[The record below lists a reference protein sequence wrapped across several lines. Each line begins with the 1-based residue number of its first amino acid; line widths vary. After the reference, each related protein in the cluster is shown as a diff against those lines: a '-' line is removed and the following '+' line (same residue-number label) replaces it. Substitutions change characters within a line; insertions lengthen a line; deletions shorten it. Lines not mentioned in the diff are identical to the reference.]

1 MVIIID
7 LDLQQAVQS
16 FGSKQAAPPITVK
29 NQDTP
34 TLSIYFAKGNVNYDL
49 GTSPGIRF
57 GVFGSGPNALV
68 AYSSFSRILDAQ
80 SRVTYV
86 GYPNFN
92 TVQMAAAIG
101 AQASITCVGE
111 IRYQTSFGTIA
122 RTLDIAFTVERSLL
136 SETILDTT
144 IAAFTTPAVNANVT
158 VRINNTGWLSTGLNL
173 AIGAGAGAYQ
183 VVSITN
189 ATDFVAQNTGGA
201 GNAAPATVIPS
212 GTNVGIAATNVIQTY
227 PDASLLELLTRKGV
241 ASGYAGLNSSAKLI
255 AAAIPVD
262 GTTINLS
269 SAGNLQFASIAAS
282 VAANFVT
289 PASGGTVNVTV
300 SSSSAFVVGQWVR
313 IPIAGYYSVT
323 VVPDGTHVTIQ
334 NLGDPWNAGSG
345 TTITSGA
352 AILPWTSLGGT
363 GGGGSPGQNA
373 FSTTSANFTVP
384 AALTTVAVSLASTAW
399 LGGAGYVVFIAGA
412 GYYSVSSITDATHAV
427 LTNLAYPLTNA
438 APGTVISS
446 GAMVTPGGIAGPS
459 STGTP
464 GANAYDATSAS
475 FTMPAVAASAN
486 VTIGNTAWLSTG
498 QVIYITSAGYF
509 QVASILSPT
518 VFSATALN
526 YPGNATVGATI
537 ASGVHVSPGGLIGP
551 AGAGGAGLNAFTT
564 LSASFT
570 QPAASATVSIN
581 VGTTAWM
588 VVGQAVFILGG
599 GYYTVAS
606 VTDINHAV
614 VTNLGYSGNAAPGA
628 TVASGG
634 GVVPSG
640 LNGQA
645 GTSAFTTTT
654 ANFTMPTSGSTVTV
668 TVASTAWMAQG
679 QNLFIPT
686 AGYLSVSVVTDST
699 HAVLTNSG
707 TIGNAAAGTVISSGA
722 QVSPAG
728 SPGPI
733 GATGPTGPTGGGGGG
748 GTATL
753 FDPRNGIF
761 IYDDFLWNPAYQGGT
776 TLPQEWEGQGGGG
789 GGAITFSS
797 TYGLD
802 ATRRSQGIIE
812 LSTGVAAANNS
823 GYSVARGKNSGT
835 ANGSIL
841 LGYGTCD
848 IAFRLALEEAS
859 LPPTG
864 IGYVLRAGLWLQ
876 GTAGHP
882 TGVANWYEAL
892 FLEYSPDNN
901 SGILRIGYF
910 NNGYGNP
917 GTTISYVNCTAGTPT
932 PNGYGWWELKVDTAG
947 NVTAWLNG
955 TQIGSA
961 TGVAPLSQP
970 MVPIV
975 FFYRN
980 SASTT
985 NFHIAL
991 DAVYINYPYTR

>member
-57 GVFGSGPNALV
+57 GVFGTGPNALV

-80 SRVTYV
+80 SRATYV
-86 GYPNFN
+86 GYPSFN

-101 AQASITCVGE
+101 TQVSIHGIGE
-111 IRYQTSFGTIA
+111 TRYQTSFGTLA
-122 RTLDIAFTVERSLL
+122 RTLDISFTVERSLL

-144 IAAFTTPAVNANVT
+144 IAAFTTPPLNANVT

-183 VVSITN
+183 VVSINN
-189 ATDFVAQNTGGA
+189 ATDFVAENMGGA
-201 GNAAPATVIPS
+201 GNAAVGTVIPS

-227 PDASLLELLTRKGV
+227 PDASLLELITRKGV
-241 ASGYAGLNSSAKLI
+241 ASGYAGLNPSAKLI
-255 AAAIPVD
+255 AASIPVD

-323 VVPDGTHVTIQ
+323 AVPDGTHVTIQ

-373 FSTTSANFTVP
+373 FSTTSANFRVP
-384 AALTTVAVSLASTAW
+384 GGLTTVAVSLASTAW

-526 YPGNATVGATI
+526 YPESARVGATI

-570 QPAASATVSIN
+570 QPAAAATVSIN

-614 VTNLGYSGNAAPGA
+614 VTNLGYSGNAAPSA

-645 GTSAFTTTT
+645 GTNAFTTTT
-654 ANFTMPTSGSTVTV
+654 ASFTMPTSGTTVTV
-668 TVASTAWMAQG
+668 TVGATGWMAQG

-686 AGYLSVSVVTDST
+686 AGYFSVSVITDAT
-699 HAVLTNSG
+699 HAVFSNSG
-707 TIGNAAAGTVISSGA
+707 TTGNAAGGTVISSGA
-722 QVSPAG
+722 QGSPAG
-728 SPGPI
+728 AQGSG
-733 GATGPTGPTGGGGGG
+733 GTGGGGGSFSLIG
-748 GTATL
+748 V
-753 FDPRNGIF
+753 
-761 IYDDFLWNPAYQGGT
+761 T
-776 TLPQEWEGQGGGG
+776 T
-789 GGAITFSS
+789 
-797 TYGLD
+797 
-802 ATRRSQGIIE
+802 
-812 LSTGVAAANNS
+812 
-823 GYSVARGKNSGT
+823 
-835 ANGSIL
+835 
-841 LGYGTCD
+841 
-848 IAFRLALEEAS
+848 
-859 LPPTG
+859 
-864 IGYVLRAGLWLQ
+864 
-876 GTAGHP
+876 
-882 TGVANWYEAL
+882 
-892 FLEYSPDNN
+892 
-901 SGILRIGYF
+901 
-910 NNGYGNP
+910 
-917 GTTISYVNCTAGTPT
+917 
-932 PNGYGWWELKVDTAG
+932 
-947 NVTAWLNG
+947 
-955 TQIGSA
+955 
-961 TGVAPLSQP
+961 
-970 MVPIV
+970 
-975 FFYRN
+975 
-980 SASTT
+980 
-985 NFHIAL
+985 AL
-991 DAVYINYPYTR
+991 DRHNYYEGGVF

>member
-101 AQASITCVGE
+101 AQASISCVGQ

-122 RTLDIAFTVERSLL
+122 RTLDISFTVERSLL
-136 SETILDTT
+136 NETILDTT

-282 VAANFVT
+282 VAAHFVT

-300 SSSSAFVVGQWVR
+300 SSS
-313 IPIAGYYSVT
+313 
-323 VVPDGTHVTIQ
+323 
-334 NLGDPWNAGSG
+334 N
-345 TTITSGA
+345 
-352 AILPWTSLGGT
+352 
-363 GGGGSPGQNA
+363 
-373 FSTTSANFTVP
+373 
-384 AALTTVAVSLASTAW
+384 
-399 LGGAGYVVFIAGA
+399 GYVVFIAGA

-438 APGTVISS
+438 VPGTVISS

-486 VTIGNTAWLSTG
+486 VTIGNTAWLSIG
-498 QVIYITSAGYF
+498 QVIYITLAGYF
-509 QVASILSPT
+509 QVAS
-518 VFSATALN
+518 
-526 YPGNATVGATI
+526 
-537 ASGVHVSPGGLIGP
+537 
-551 AGAGGAGLNAFTT
+551 
-564 LSASFT
+564 
-570 QPAASATVSIN
+570 
-581 VGTTAWM
+581 
-588 VVGQAVFILGG
+588 
-599 GYYTVAS
+599 
-606 VTDINHAV
+606 
-614 VTNLGYSGNAAPGA
+614 
-628 TVASGG
+628 
-634 GVVPSG
+634 
-640 LNGQA
+640 
-645 GTSAFTTTT
+645 
-654 ANFTMPTSGSTVTV
+654 
-668 TVASTAWMAQG
+668 
-679 QNLFIPT
+679 
-686 AGYLSVSVVTDST
+686 
-699 HAVLTNSG
+699 
-707 TIGNAAAGTVISSGA
+707 
-722 QVSPAG
+722 
-728 SPGPI
+728 
-733 GATGPTGPTGGGGGG
+733 
-748 GTATL
+748 
-753 FDPRNGIF
+753 
-761 IYDDFLWNPAYQGGT
+761 
-776 TLPQEWEGQGGGG
+776 
-789 GGAITFSS
+789 
-797 TYGLD
+797 
-802 ATRRSQGIIE
+802 
-812 LSTGVAAANNS
+812 
-823 GYSVARGKNSGT
+823 
-835 ANGSIL
+835 
-841 LGYGTCD
+841 
-848 IAFRLALEEAS
+848 
-859 LPPTG
+859 
-864 IGYVLRAGLWLQ
+864 
-876 GTAGHP
+876 
-882 TGVANWYEAL
+882 
-892 FLEYSPDNN
+892 
-901 SGILRIGYF
+901 
-910 NNGYGNP
+910 
-917 GTTISYVNCTAGTPT
+917 
-932 PNGYGWWELKVDTAG
+932 
-947 NVTAWLNG
+947 
-955 TQIGSA
+955 
-961 TGVAPLSQP
+961 
-970 MVPIV
+970 
-975 FFYRN
+975 
-980 SASTT
+980 
-985 NFHIAL
+985 
-991 DAVYINYPYTR
+991 